1 FGRAKQMKRHLPTTG
16 AINIE
21 NRRTREARVFFQQ
34 PQWLS
39 ILPERGEETRV
50 LRSGELDH
58 GKLRDHDR
66 PTEDRNDR
74 EEQENDLAGNGGVLK
89 CKEQTACRRQ

>member
-1 FGRAKQMKRHLPTTG
+1 KRHVLATG
-16 AINIE
+16 AE
-21 NRRTREARVFFQQ
+21 DVEVRRTREARVFFQQ

-50 LRSGELDH
+50 LLSGELDH
-58 GKLRDHDR
+58 AQLRDHDR

-74 EEQENDLAGNGGVLK
+74 EEQENELAGNGGVLK
-89 CKEQTACRRQ
+89 CKEQTAGCNQGKHLRCT

>member
-1 FGRAKQMKRHLPTTG
+1 MKRHLLTTG

-21 NRRTREARVFFQQ
+21 NRRTGEARVFFQQ

-39 ILPERGEETRV
+39 ILPEREEETRV
-50 LRSGELDH
+50 LLSGELDH
-58 GKLRDHDR
+58 AQLRDHDR

-74 EEQENDLAGNGGVLK
+74 EEQENELAGNGGVLK
-89 CKEQTACRRQ
+89 CKEQTAGF